1 MHFCQCCNYS
11 TVYKHVYDK
20 HLLSKR
26 HKINETPNNTSL
38 NYECIGCKKKYKNR
52 SGLWQHSHS
61 CSHLH
66 TIQESSSATIE
77 LTNVLVEK
85 FSEMQENIQE
95 QIANIA
101 PSNINSNNTVNN
113 INLTFL
119 NTHCGN
125 AMNIDDFVNAL
136 EFIKKDFLEIGKHR
150 FFIKGANNILKEKL
164 ESIATVDLPVH
175 CVRETTT
182 KPTSFY
188 VRDKDQWVEECQ
200 AMIEFQMKYIDNF
213 EEAEDKT
220 VMLRFFEKYNNKFF
234 ETYQEKLKTDTN
246 LHNITERMS
255 VCEQSGT
262 QIDML
267 SQMSDLDQL
276 KMDKINP
283 ELEPSQVTPLSP
295 SNSILPSPEL
305 SS

>member
-1 MHFCQCCNYS
+1 MPTHTCQSCDYVTIHKYS
-11 TVYKHVYDK
+11 YDR

-26 HKINETPNNTSL
+26 HLANEQKTRIL
-38 NYECIGCKKKYKNR
+38 NYECSICQKKYKNQ
-52 SGLWQHSHS
+52 SGLWYHNRN
-61 CSHLH
+61 CKPV
-66 TIQESSSATIE
+66 QESSSATAE

-85 FSEMQENIQE
+85 FSEMQENIQG

-101 PSNINSNNTVNN
+101 PSNINSNNTVNL
-113 INLTFL
+113 NLTFL
-119 NTHCGN
+119 NTHCSN

-246 LHNITERMS
+246 LNNITERMS

-283 ELEPSQVTPLSP
+283 ELEQIDP